1 MDKALGSDPRDWG
14 FESLSIQG
22 GIKFSIFGAELVST
36 I

>member
-22 GIKFSIFGAELVST
+22 AIKFLKSDF
-36 I
+36 